1 MKKVPLAAKIRADR
15 GSRRIRRMRNQGV
28 VPAEIYGHKD
38 ANQSIEVSQKEL
50 TQILQSNRGENI
62 FFNLNIEGA
71 KGEPVLAVI
80 KEVQYHKI
88 NSTIMHADFH
98 KVKME
103 EKLRIKIPI
112 HIVNGDICEGVKL
125 GGVLQTLLRSVEVQC
140 LPAQIPDAIQVDCA
154 HLNVGDSLHVS
165 DLKLPEGVKVV
176 QGAGSVIVS
185 VAQQM
190 AEEVKAVAA
199 VPAEGAAAAGAEP
212 EVLTAKKGEEGE
224 GEAKADA
231 KAPAGKAAEK
241 KPAEKK

>member
-62 FFNLNIEGA
+62 FFDLNIEGA

-112 HIVNGDICEGVKL
+112 HIINGDICEGVKL

-165 DLKLPEGVKVV
+165 DLKLPAGVKVV
-176 QGAGSVIVS
+176 QDAGSVIVS

-199 VPAEGAAAAGAEP
+199 VLAEGACGGGAEDC
-212 EVLTAKKGEEGE
+212 VDRG
-224 GEAKADA
+224 
-231 KAPAGKAAEK
+231 
-241 KPAEKK
+241 